1 MISIDFLD
9 KVQIFEGLNHE
20 QLAEIIKYCE
30 EAEYQSETRI
40 FEQGNEAV
48 YLWIVKEGQVDLRF
62 EVPGSASSQEHT
74 ISSISEAGAFGWSSF
89 TSPNQYRLSGYCSG
103 KRCKLVKVK
112 REGLRQLFD
121 RDAHAGYVV
130 MSNVAAV
137 VGTRFHEFQEEAAR
151 LRGHDLLGGW

>member
-1 MISIDFLD
+1 MITIDFLEN
-9 KVQIFEGLNHE
+9 VQIFQGLKRE
-20 QLAEIIKYCE
+20 QLAEIMKYCE
-30 EAEYQSETRI
+30 EAEYQPGTRI
-40 FEQGNEAV
+40 FGQGERAA

-62 EVPGSASSQEHT
+62 EVAGSASSQEHP

-103 KRCKLVKVK
+103 KSCHLIKVD
-112 REGLRQLFD
+112 REGLRQLFEKD
-121 RDAHAGYVV
+121 TDTGYVV

-137 VGTRFHEFQEEAAR
+137 VGTRFHEFQDEAVR